1 MTKVLISLFEQ
12 LGLRAEHAEIYE
24 ILLKQGPAAAGM
36 IAKKSRHQRTYVYKL
51 LDELVDHGA
60 CEKRGKGAR
69 FVFAPQAPT
78 VLKDK
83 AEELLRQRIDDLAS
97 VKDEIPKLQVFYEHG
112 SEKPVVRYFQGVE
125 GVRSIYD
132 EHLQLKNRS
141 HFFFRPQK
149 SDVYNVVFGPWFK
162 DFLKR
167 QREANIRVY
176 GITPE
181 DGVVHVDDEKRNF
194 HRTLVRADD
203 YTVPVEIASYGNTV
217 TIISFGKEIFG
228 LAIDHAP
235 IAQAIKEIFLLA
247 KRGADTI
254 HVPKK

>member
-1 MTKVLISLFEQ
+1 MTKVLTSLFEQ

-24 ILLKQGPAAAGM
+24 ILLKQGPSAAGV

-51 LDELVDHGA
+51 LDELVEHGA

-83 AEELLRQRIDDLAS
+83 AEDLLRRRTEELAL

-125 GVRSIYD
+125 GVRSIYE
-132 EHLQLKNRS
+132 EHVQLKNRS
-141 HFFFRPQK
+141 HFFFRPHK
-149 SDVYNVVFGPWFK
+149 SEVYDRVFGPWFK
-162 DFLKR
+162 DFLIK

-176 GITPE
+176 GITPY
-181 DGVVHVDDEKRNF
+181 DGIPRPNDAQRNF
-194 HRTLVRADD
+194 HRTWVRADD
-203 YTVPVEIASYGNTV
+203 YTVPIEIASYGNTV

-235 IAQAIKEIFLLA
+235 TAQAIKEIFLLA

-254 HVPKK
+254 QVRK